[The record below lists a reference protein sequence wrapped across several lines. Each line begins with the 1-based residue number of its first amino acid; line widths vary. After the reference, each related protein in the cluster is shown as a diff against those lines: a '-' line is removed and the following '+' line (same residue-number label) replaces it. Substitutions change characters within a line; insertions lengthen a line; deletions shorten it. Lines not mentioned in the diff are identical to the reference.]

1 MFRRLAILAAFLSSM
16 LQAQIPT
23 NGLAV
28 YYPFNGNTNDASG
41 NGRDCIV
48 NGATFATDRF
58 KVANRALHFDG
69 FTNYVL
75 VGKILDSVFCAPV
88 AKFTIAGWAN
98 TEMLPYYQGGDAII
112 AKAAGGT
119 LGPYQWAVS
128 HDIDGRLKGFV
139 SSDSEANDYIEKRS
153 VALSLGRWFHFALI
167 FDGSLDSVNRVQF
180 YVNDQAGA
188 VSRTLGVLGTSTKQT
203 EQWIT
208 IGASH
213 HASNPLYPGN
223 LYRGSI
229 DDIRIYSRA
238 LNSSEIDQLFH
249 EGNWPAVSVERV
261 AGIPEAF
268 SLAQN
273 YPNPFNPSTTITFSI
288 PRTSRVI
295 LTIVDALGRTQAVL
309 MNEERS
315 AGTYQTVW
323 NANVPSG
330 VYFYRLQAGDYM
342 ETKKMILLK

>member
-23 NGLAV
+23 NGLAL
-28 YYPFNGNTNDASG
+28 YYPFNGKTNDESG
-41 NGRDCIV
+41 NGRDCIM
-48 NGATFATDRF
+48 NGATFAADRF
-58 KVANRALHFDG
+58 KVPNKALHFDG
-69 FTNYVL
+69 STNYVL

-98 TEMLPYYQGGDAII
+98 TEKLPYYQGGDAII

-139 SSDSEANDYIEKRS
+139 SSLSDATAYIEKQS
-153 VALSLGRWFHFALI
+153 AVLSLGRWFHFALI
-167 FDGSLDSVNRVQF
+167 FDGSLAELDRVQF
-180 YVNDQAGA
+180 YVNNQAG
-188 VSRTLGVLGTSTKQT
+188 VLSRQLGTFGTTTQQT

-208 IGASH
+208 LGGTH
-213 HASNPLYPGN
+213 HATNPLYPAN
-223 LYRGSI
+223 LYFGSI

-238 LNSSEIDQLFH
+238 LSSFEVDQLFH

-268 SLAQN
+268 SLGQN
-273 YPNPFNPSTTITFSI
+273 YPNPFNPSTTISFSI

-315 AGTYQTVW
+315 VGTYHAVW

-330 VYFYRLQAGDYM
+330 VYFYHLQAGEYV